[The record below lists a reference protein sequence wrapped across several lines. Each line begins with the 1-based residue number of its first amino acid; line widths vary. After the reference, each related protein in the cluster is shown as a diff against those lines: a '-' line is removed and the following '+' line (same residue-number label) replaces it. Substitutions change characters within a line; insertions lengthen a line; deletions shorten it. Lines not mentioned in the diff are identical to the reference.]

1 MKNSKLLD
9 LLKTFSKE
17 DFRAFADFV
26 RSPYYNKRTDLIALF
41 DYLKKQAPVF
51 ADKKIERKRVYK
63 IVYPHSPYNEK
74 QIGYAM
80 NYLHKLAE
88 QFVGLRIYENNS
100 LRKEADIIEGLVE
113 RRLDKHFQFLY
124 KNHQKDLAETTT
136 KSSQLDYRN
145 YKAAAIANAHF
156 LKQEVRA
163 SDASLQQ
170 AADSL
175 DYFYI
180 GEKLKLACEILDR
193 QRIFPNKY
201 HLHFEQPL
209 REMCQAI
216 DVKKNPVVAQYFE
229 VFKMLTETDT
239 TTHYH
244 NLKRLFLKNDV
255 RTKINDQQKILSY
268 GINYCARQIR
278 NSDNRNYFME
288 EALTLYIYGVE
299 KQIMFSNGFLSPWH
313 FKNVIK
319 LGFNL
324 KKYDW
329 VEQFIRENNQYLE
342 EQFRQNALHYNLAD
356 LYFQKSN
363 FGEALLHLNQ
373 VEINE
378 ISYALGTREMLMR
391 IYYET
396 DEEEALIS
404 LIASFNIYLKRN
416 KDLPSDVRK
425 MYLNFCR
432 IVGQILRRNAKKF
445 DKIGEEIKNTKL
457 LLAKNW
463 LLEIYEKEK
472 KHLIK

>member
-1 MKNSKLLD
+1 M
-9 LLKTFSKE
+9 
-17 DFRAFADFV
+17 A
-26 RSPYYNKRTDLIALF
+26 
-41 DYLKKQAPVF
+41 
-51 ADKKIERKRVYK
+51 
-63 IVYPHSPYNEK
+63 
-74 QIGYAM
+74 
-80 NYLHKLAE
+80 
-88 QFVGLRIYENNS
+88 
-100 LRKEADIIEGLVE
+100 
-113 RRLDKHFQFLY
+113 
-124 KNHQKDLAETTT
+124 
-136 KSSQLDYRN
+136 
-145 YKAAAIANAHF
+145 
-156 LKQEVRA
+156 
-163 SDASLQQ
+163 
-170 AADSL
+170 
-175 DYFYI
+175 
-180 GEKLKLACEILDR
+180 
-193 QRIFPNKY
+193 
-201 HLHFEQPL
+201 
-209 REMCQAI
+209 
-216 DVKKNPVVAQYFE
+216 
-229 VFKMLTETDT
+229 
-239 TTHYH
+239 
-244 NLKRLFLKNDV
+244 
-255 RTKINDQQKILSY
+255 
-268 GINYCARQIR
+268 
-278 NSDNRNYFME
+278 
-288 EALTLYIYGVE
+288 
-299 KQIMFSNGFLSPWH
+299 

-432 IVGQILRRNAKKF
+432 IVGQILRRNPKKLK
-445 DKIGEEIKNTKL
+445 KIGEEIKNTKL

-472 KHLIK
+472 LQLLK